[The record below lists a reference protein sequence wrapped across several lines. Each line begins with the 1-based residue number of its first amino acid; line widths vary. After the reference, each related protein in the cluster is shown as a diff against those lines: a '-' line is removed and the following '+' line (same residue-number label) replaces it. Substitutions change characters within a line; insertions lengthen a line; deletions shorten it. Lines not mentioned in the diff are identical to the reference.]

1 MAEILLLGRY
11 VEMLSKVAEK
21 RGWTNLWYKGMKL
34 EKGPVK
40 RQAGELKR
48 VQRDGFEKIE

>member
-1 MAEILLLGRY
+1 MKFLCLLRS
-11 VEMLSKVAEK
+11 E
-21 RGWTNLWYKGMKL
+21 GWTNLWYKGMKL